1 MSRPLRPLH
10 VRPTPPDGRAF
21 WLLLVLLSV
30 AAVRPAAGLPE
41 PTATAPVTVRATATP
56 AEVTIG
62 DRFRYTVEVSAAA
75 DTEVLI
81 PVLSGQLGDFSIVD
95 FGDLPARRENGR
107 TIITRWY
114 TMSTFT
120 TGDLR
125 IPAPK
130 VQYRLS
136 GEGLQ
141 DAVGEEV
148 PIHVASLLAS
158 DPKAADIRDIKGPE
172 DPPVDWRPYA
182 GLAAALVVLVL
193 LAAGLYLALNRPRRG
208 RTAPPVPAHEVAL
221 AALERVRRHNYIVD
235 GQFGAY
241 FVELSSIVR
250 RYLEDGFRLRAPE
263 MTTEEFLTAAATD
276 QRLATAHRRLLADF
290 LAQADLVKF
299 ARVVP
304 TPPEAEAAY
313 EAARRF
319 VDDTRPDRVQQAAP
333 EVRHAAA

>member
-1 MSRPLRPLH
+1 MSRPPRPLH
-10 VRPTPPDGRAF
+10 IRQIPLTGPAPSLV
-21 WLLLVLLSV
+21 LVLL
-30 AAVRPAAGLPE
+30 AVLSPLSALGLAE
-41 PTATAPVTVRATATP
+41 PTAPAPVTVRAMATP
-56 AEVTIG
+56 LEMTIG
-62 DRFRYTVEVSAAA
+62 DRIRYTVEVSAAA

-81 PVLSGQLGDFSIVD
+81 PVLSGQLGEFAIVD

-114 TMSTFT
+114 TLTTFA
-120 TGDLR
+120 TGDHR
-125 IPAPK
+125 IPAPT

-148 PIHVASLLAS
+148 PVRVTSLLAG

-172 DPPVDWRPYA
+172 EPPVDWRPYA
-182 GLAAALVVLVL
+182 VLAAAAAA
-193 LAAGLYLALNRPRRG
+193 LAVAVAGLYLALNRPRRS
-208 RTAPPVPAHEVAL
+208 RTAPPPPAHEVAL
-221 AALERVRRHNYIVD
+221 AALERVRRQNYLTE

-241 FVELSSIVR
+241 FVELSRIVR
-250 RYLEDGFRLRAPE
+250 RYLEDGFHLRAPE
-263 MTTEEFLTAAATD
+263 MTTEEFLTTAATD
-276 QRLATAHRRLLADF
+276 ARLAAAHRRMLAEF

-319 VDDTRPDRVQQAAP
+319 VDDTRPDRVPQPAP